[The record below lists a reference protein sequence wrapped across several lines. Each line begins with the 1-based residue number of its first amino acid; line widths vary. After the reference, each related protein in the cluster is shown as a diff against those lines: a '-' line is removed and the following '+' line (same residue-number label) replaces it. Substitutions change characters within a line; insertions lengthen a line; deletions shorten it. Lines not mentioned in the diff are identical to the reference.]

1 MQETY
6 DAVVAGGGPSGLQF
20 ARELTQRTEF
30 SVAVLEAH
38 DELADNDKS
47 TGGTFDQVVEG
58 YDVPDS
64 VVMAD
69 SSGVLF
75 EGPST
80 SERLDIPGYVL
91 DFPNFLE
98 FLGSAVEDAGGEVHT
113 GVRVTEPVYERGSI
127 AGVRCRADGTERTVS
142 ADLVVDAT
150 GDSAV
155 LTRQLGMFDRDG
167 AQRGIGKEFEAVG
180 EFERDEMLFRF
191 DHFDAPGGY
200 AWTFPAGDGVFKVG
214 VCWID
219 DFYER
224 HRTDADRRIDDYVRR
239 WAEGDDRWTVES
251 VREVHAGRVY
261 SNNSINTRAIDGLL
275 AVGDAVS
282 SINPLFGE
290 GIRPGMESAE
300 MAADTAIEALRA
312 GDTSRSRLAAYE
324 RRWNDEKGG
333 AWKLQ
338 RAVGELLY
346 DFDPGQQD
354 RFVRAAG
361 GMSPAQ
367 LDRLQRYELTIPD
380 LLELY
385 PFQLSDLWKAPA
397 LARHI

>member
-1 MQETY
+1 M
-6 DAVVAGGGPSGLQF
+6 
-20 ARELTQRTEF
+20 
-30 SVAVLEAH
+30 
-38 DELADNDKS
+38 
-47 TGGTFDQVVEG
+47 
-58 YDVPDS
+58 
-64 VVMAD
+64 
-69 SSGVLF
+69 
-75 EGPST
+75 
-80 SERLDIPGYVL
+80 
-91 DFPNFLE
+91 
-98 FLGSAVEDAGGEVHT
+98 
-113 GVRVTEPVYERGSI
+113 
-127 AGVRCRADGTERTVS
+127 
-142 ADLVVDAT
+142 VDAT

-155 LTRQLGMFDRDG
+155 LTDQLGMFDRDS
-167 AQRGIGKEFEAVG
+167 AQRGIGKEYEAVG
-180 EFERDEMLFRF
+180 TFELDEMLFRF

-200 AWTFPAGDGVFKVG
+200 AWAFPAGDGVFKVG

-224 HRTDADRRIDDYVRR
+224 HNTDAGRRIDDYVRR
-239 WAEGDDRWTVES
+239 WADSDDRWEVDS
-251 VREVHAGRVY
+251 VREVHAGQVY
-261 SNNSINTRAIDGLL
+261 SNNSINTRAVDGLL

-300 MAADTAIEALRA
+300 MAADVALAALRA
-312 GDTSRSRLAAYE
+312 GDTSRSGLAPYE

-346 DFDPGQQD
+346 DFAPVQQD

-361 GMSPAQ
+361 GMSPRQ

-385 PFQLSDLWKAPA
+385 PFQFSDLWKAPA